1 MFYTKEELIDIL
13 EAAGISIPAME
24 MDPEYWLGWRLQWQ
38 VDEEDRFEEAD
49 EIKEALSGG
58 ALRNYNIY
66 TTIGLVEIYVD

>member
-1 MFYTKEELIDIL
+1 MIYTKEELILIF
-13 EAAGISIPAME
+13 EAAGLSIPAME
-24 MDPEYWLGWRLQWQ
+24 VDPEYWTGVRCQWA

-58 ALRNYNIY
+58 PLRNYKIY